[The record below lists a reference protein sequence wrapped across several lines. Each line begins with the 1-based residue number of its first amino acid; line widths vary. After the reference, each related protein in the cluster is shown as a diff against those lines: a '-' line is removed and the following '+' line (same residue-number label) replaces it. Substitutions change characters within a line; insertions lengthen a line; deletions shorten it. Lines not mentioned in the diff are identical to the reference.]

1 MPNIFHFWQPT
12 EKCGSSY
19 FQTFVA
25 FKQNS
30 YFQVTLMSQR
40 LQESQSFWKSVSVAV
55 GCHKE
60 PNFWQAWYQLSQ
72 SILSSTKIVT
82 FTQGW
87 SPISFRR
94 YSLGLWHC
102 FYKPIA
108 ISKRF
113 FHLNNKIY
121 KNLYGWL
128 WKSLKHKIIPAY
140 RFADCFPFPWFP
152 FLLPRFDT
160 ANARQR
166 NVIKQP
172 IKIVRLL
179 ASLRRHY
186 FRKN

>member
-1 MPNIFHFWQPT
+1 MRLFLFSDF
-12 EKCGSSY
+12 C
-19 FQTFVA
+19 
-25 FKQNS
+25 
-30 YFQVTLMSQR
+30 R
-40 LQESQSFWKSVSVAV
+40 LQTKFVPASHSYVTKTARKPKLLKIGKRSSLSV

-72 SILSSTKIVT
+72 SILSSTKIGT
-82 FTQGW
+82 FTHGW
-87 SPISFRR
+87 SPISLRR

-140 RFADCFPFPWFP
+140 RFVDCFPFQWFP